1 MGQIVSSQQGIL
13 DRSLLF
19 LVYYKQNMWNIAFK
33 QKVCENN
40 DRTVFYKLCLFAR
53 RVAPSGEKCVFINQC

>member
-53 RVAPSGEKCVFINQC
+53 RGTEWGKMCFY